1 MDVPY
6 ESTGRRAQK
15 SRTRSAL
22 VAAARALLAAGAP
35 PTVEAAAAAAR
46 ISRTTA
52 YRYFANQRDLVA
64 AAHPQIDFPSLL
76 PADAPTDDPA
86 ARLDLVM
93 VASTDLT
100 LEWEPQLRASLR
112 LSLEPAH
119 DGDSRDGASRQ
130 TLLRQGRA
138 IGWIEDALTPLRET
152 RPDIDIHRLA
162 VAIRSATGIE
172 SLIWLTD
179 IAGLSRAEAT
189 ELMRQS
195 AQALLQAAL
204 HDRSAEAAQPP
215 GA

>member
-1 MDVPY
+1 MMGMEVPY
-6 ESTGRRAQK
+6 ESTGGRAQK

-22 VAAARALLAAGAP
+22 VAAARALLAAGAA
-35 PTVEAAAAAAR
+35 PTVEAAPAAAR

-112 LSLEPAH
+112 LSLEPAN
-119 DGDSRDGASRQ
+119 DGDSRDGATRQ
-130 TLLRQGRA
+130 PLLPQGRA
-138 IGWIEDALTPLRET
+138 VGWVEDPLTPLRQT
-152 RPDIDIHRLA
+152 TPD
-162 VAIRSATGIE
+162 
-172 SLIWLTD
+172 
-179 IAGLSRAEAT
+179 
-189 ELMRQS
+189 
-195 AQALLQAAL
+195 
-204 HDRSAEAAQPP
+204 
-215 GA
+215 

>member
-1 MDVPY
+1 MGMEVPY

-22 VAAARALLAAGAP
+22 VAAARALLAAGAA
-35 PTVEAAAAAAR
+35 PTVEAAAAAAQ

-112 LSLEPAH
+112 LSLEPAN

-130 TLLRQGRA
+130 PLLRRGRA
-138 IGWIEDALTPLRET
+138 IGWIEEALTPLRET

-195 AQALLQAAL
+195 ARALLQAAL
-204 HDRSAEAAQPP
+204 HDRSAETA
-215 GA
+215 

>member
-1 MDVPY
+1 MMGMEVPY

-22 VAAARALLAAGAP
+22 VAAARALLAAGAA

-112 LSLEPAH
+112 LSLEPAY

-130 TLLRQGRA
+130 PLLRRGRA
-138 IGWIEDALTPLRET
+138 VGWIEDALTPLRET

-204 HDRSAEAAQPP
+204 HDRSAEPA
-215 GA
+215 